1 MEKKFIDN
9 LIRYRAILALLS
21 IILTALITLGAQKLY
36 FEADY
41 KIYFE
46 KNDPHLIAHE
56 EIQDAYTKTDNIA
69 ILIKPEEG
77 DIFNKRMLSLLYE
90 LTETAWQTPYVV
102 RVDSLTNFQHTAA
115 EGDDLLVDS
124 LVIAPGDL
132 TPERIAQV
140 KDVAMSES
148 ELFNRMISVKGD
160 VALINVILE
169 LPPEVDPE
177 ADIRSSNITDSIF
190 GC

>member
-1 MEKKFIDN
+1 MPSTDCCFIEKKFIDT
-9 LIRYRAILALLS
+9 LIRYRVVLALLS
-21 IILTALITLGAQKLY
+21 IVITALITLGAQKLH

-56 EIQDAYTKTDNIA
+56 EIQDTYTKTDNIA
-69 ILIKPEEG
+69 ILIKPEQG
-77 DIFNKRMLSLLYE
+77 DVFNKRMLTLLYE

-102 RVDSLTNFQHTAA
+102 RVDSVTNFQHTAA

-124 LVIAPGDL
+124 LVIDPEIL
-132 TPERIAQV
+132 TSERIAQV
-140 KDVAMSES
+140 KDVALSES

-169 LPPEVDPE
+169 
-177 ADIRSSNITDSIF
+177 
-190 GC
+190 